1 MPLWRFFMKSKLRKS
16 LNEKNFVFTAETSPP
31 DSGNAKV
38 IIDQIACL
46 KDLADAINVTDGAG
60 AKSHMSAL
68 ATAAIIAQNG
78 MEPVLQFTTRDR
90 NRIAIQ
96 GDLLGGWALNIPN
109 ILCLYGDE
117 VSGGDQPEAKEV
129 RDLDTTSLLKTAFD
143 IKIKKTY
150 PSGRK
155 IEDAPE
161 FFIGGADTP
170 FAITDAF
177 DGANLFKKL
186 NVGVE
191 FFQTQYAF
199 DETILKNYML
209 KLNQLGI
216 TDKAYFIIGLGVI
229 KSAKSARWMNQN
241 LFGIHIPEHII
252 NRIEKSKDEK
262 LEGIKICV
270 ELIEKYKLIKGVS
283 GIHLMGY
290 KQEQEIANVISNFK

>member
-1 MPLWRFFMKSKLRKS
+1 MKSKLRKS
-16 LNEKNFVFTAETSPP
+16 LVEKKFVFTAETSPP
-31 DSGNAKV
+31 DSGSKDVV
-38 IIDQIACL
+38 INQVQCL
-46 KDLADAINVTDGAG
+46 KDLADAVNVTDGAG

-68 ATAAIIAQNG
+68 ATAAIIAEREI
-78 MEPVLQFTTRDR
+78 EPVLQFTTRDR

-117 VSGGDQPEAKEV
+117 VKGGDQPETKEV
-129 RDLDTTSLLKTAFD
+129 RDLDTISLLKTAHD
-143 IKIKKTY
+143 IKTNKTY

-155 IEDAPE
+155 ITESPE

-170 FAITDAF
+170 FKINDDF
-177 DGANLFKKL
+177 DGQNLFKKI

-199 DETILKNYML
+199 DEIILEKYMN
-209 KLNQLGI
+209 KLDELGI

-229 KSAKSARWMNQN
+229 KSAKSARWMNEN
-241 LFGIHIPEHII
+241 LFGINIPDTII
-252 NRIEKSKDEK
+252 NRIEKSSNEK
-262 LEGIKICV
+262 LEGRKVCI
-270 ELIEKYKLIKGVS
+270 ELIEKYKSIKGVS

-290 KQEQEIANVISNFK
+290 KQEDEIASVISYFK